1 MLASVLSPEPKELQQ
16 KQEQV
21 LATPTPEVQSKR
33 PETVR
38 SKRDFREHLMSAVN
52 KLQSRMQLH
61 ADKQGRTTMRLIKQL
76 RTEYDRQLQVRS
88 MGQAEARRANV
99 KFRVETVL
107 HT

>member
-61 ADKQGRTTMRLIKQL
+61 ADKQVPFGLLRVAADQGWCRAARL
-76 RTEYDRQLQVRS
+76 
-88 MGQAEARRANV
+88 
-99 KFRVETVL
+99 
-107 HT
+107 